1 MPTRRQVL
9 AEKAAWAFI
18 TDERPGFD
26 LATINNTYTFGPIQR
41 GLPARAAINATNE
54 RLRDLALGAWRDPP
68 GIPPT
73 VPVFT
78 WVDVRDV
85 AFAHVRALSAPAA
98 GGKRFYVVAGHFS
111 NKRLVDVVR
120 ASHPALAE
128 RLPPEEG
135 CVDDLPGD
143 VYGFDNARSR
153 EVLGL
158 EYKDLRTSVADTVD
172 SILEWQRRHGEG
184 P

>member
-1 MPTRRQVL
+1 ML
-9 AEKAAWAFI
+9 AEKAAWAFLA
-18 TDERPGFD
+18 DERPGFD

-41 GLPARAAINATNE
+41 GLPPAGPAGGAVNATNE
-54 RLRDLALGAWRDPP
+54 RLRDLALGAWRAR

-85 AFAHVRALSAPAA
+85 ALAHVRALSAPAA
-98 GGKRFYVVAGHFS
+98 GGRRFYVVAGHFS

-120 ASHPALAE
+120 AARPALAA
-128 RLPPEEG
+128 RLPPEG
-135 CVDDLPGD
+135 VCVDADDLPAD

-158 EYKDLRTSVADTVD
+158 EYRDLRTSVVDTVD
-172 SILEWQRRHGEG
+172 SILEWQGRHGEAA
-184 P
+184 